1 MKKVIGTLDKSFNEN
16 VKILYPKNL
25 EELKNTLDVEKKIIP
40 VGSGLSFVPNFF
52 SKNSVSISLI
62 NFKKFLKLDYENNI
76 IHVEAGITVREVL
89 NEISKES
96 KYLKILP
103 GWPDVTIGGC
113 IANNIHGKNPYVD
126 GIFQEIVEEIHLIT
140 PNSKELIIAN
150 RNINSEI
157 FYNTCGGY
165 GLTGIIISAKLKIN
179 SIINTSFFQKKIFT
193 NTQKESLDVLLK
205 NKECF
210 CSYAWHDYSL
220 GKKWGRGIVNLFY
233 EKKNTKKSYKLNKVK
248 TKYNLLKYKQPINF
262 YNSLSIKFLNNLY
275 IFFNSFSKEKNID
288 LDELNFPMN
297 SFPIYFWYLLNGRKG
312 FIESQ
317 IIIPFSNFE
326 NFNSELKDLT
336 SKENVSIYGNV
347 MKIFNGEKKNLS
359 FDGRGVCINYE
370 FLNDNENEKFFESY
384 YNLISNYNGITSLYK
399 DSKISK
405 DHINLQYND
414 KYIYFLN
421 FLEKFDLNKKF
432 NSIFSDKIKS

>member
-1 MKKVIGTLDKSFNEN
+1 MKKIIGTLDKSFYEN
-16 VKILYPKNL
+16 IKILFPKNIEEIKKIL
-25 EELKNTLDVEKKIIP
+25 ELEKKIIP

-52 SKNSVSISLI
+52 SKDSVSISLR
-62 NFKKFLKLDYENNI
+62 NFKKILKSDYGNNL

-89 NEISKES
+89 NEIRKEN

-103 GWPDVTIGGC
+103 GWPEVTIGGC

-140 PNSKELIIAN
+140 PNSNELIIAS

-165 GLTGIIISAKLKIN
+165 GLTGIIVSAKLKLN
-179 SIINTSFFQKKIFT
+179 SITNTNFFQKKIFT
-193 NTQKESLDVLLK
+193 NSQKESLEVLIK
-205 NKECF
+205 NKDCF
-210 CSYAWHDYSL
+210 CSYAWHDYSV

-233 EKKNTKKSYKLNKVK
+233 EKKSLNKINKLNKIE
-248 TKYNLLKYKQPINF
+248 TKFNLLKYKQPLNF
-262 YNSLSIKFLNNLY
+262 YNSLSIKLLNNFY
-275 IFFNSFSKEKNID
+275 IFLNSFSKEKNIN

-312 FIESQ
+312 FLESQ

-326 NFNSELKDLT
+326 SFNSELKDLT
-336 SKENVSIYGNV
+336 SKQNVSIYGNV

-359 FDGRGVCINYE
+359 FDGKGVCINYE
-370 FLNDNENEKFFESY
+370 FLQDNKKEKFFENY
-384 YNLISNYNGITSLYK
+384 YKLISNYDGITSLYK

-405 DHINLQYND
+405 ENINLQYKD
-414 KYIYFLN
+414 KYFYFLN

-432 NSIFSDKIKS
+432 NSIFSDKIKL